1 MKLLLRAFIWISLI
15 AAGAYSQAPE
25 QLVYTTIPSTHPQ
38 VRYTPETYCNKYTEG
53 KCTGQYDP
61 FKMSTYVDGNL
72 RRRTF
77 FHTTSWGNIRKHET
91 MSRTVEVQFYGREAY
106 LYGPPLGQLDY
117 RPAEQVEVYVD
128 GWHITDI
135 NLEANYLFDNPKSR
149 DPHFIYHWKSDGD
162 DSHHVLR
169 LTLWDDATGVWAWY
183 PIRTF
188 GFDSL
193 VVTSRE
199 RQDSSSNDLSERKDL
214 ESVTIH
220 DTNLQVSFAPHGVWK
235 MKESPVTSSDGFR
248 TFHEISSDVVS
259 GLPDQIPIIEFIAQC
274 SAIAVYGA
282 PPAYFMTKGER
293 NLKHRHGHVQLC
305 VGGDCDYIDIHNAYL
320 NVSDKLSNEPV
331 LLYRTSGTSLDAPAL
346 VSMRLLDPQS
356 AMGYVWTMT
365 FSHAVCWKGK
375 PKRPWA
381 HPIPNGSYDT
391 RVRQHHELSYHPP
404 VDGSSPR
411 WQTTDQYSLAR
422 VEPHDG
428 SEPLDEMPSWST
440 TLIGH
445 DIKIY
450 VPVLP
455 LTSTTRHADVLCC
468 IDGDCHHP
476 DIEQWLRRAKS
487 RTLDLPL
494 VHYKDLDPF
503 QKHHIS
509 MTALPRE
516 SASGAAIIAVS
527 RIIYEQV
534 VIETQSS
541 PAHSSAPIEDD
552 NPLPE
557 KTPSTEAVFDHLDVQ
572 PTSNSELIAVVA
584 TIVTLWML
592 HCFRGD
598 LGRDQQIPEVPSPNR
613 QDQSTLLSHSV
624 PPGEYPDE
632 PNSGEPAFSLPSPPT
647 AESVGVPTVFS
658 DNTSPHGP
666 TPSTS
671 EFTFSSIELP
681 STTPGSNS
689 LALSVSS
696 FSPQAQPMTNPSHQD
711 RRPLSPMNSELDYES
726 PFLEHRSPPYV
737 FVGVST
743 GIPPF
748 VGSAS
753 TGGPAD
759 SPRSSQSSTGQRFA
773 NNLADEGIGSTRGY
787 SWPDVPRFAVDGEQR
802 EEAGNSSERGGQF

>member
-375 PKRPWA
+375 PKR
-381 HPIPNGSYDT
+381 
-391 RVRQHHELSYHPP
+391 
-404 VDGSSPR
+404 
-411 WQTTDQYSLAR
+411 
-422 VEPHDG
+422 
-428 SEPLDEMPSWST
+428 
-440 TLIGH
+440 
-445 DIKIY
+445 
-450 VPVLP
+450 
-455 LTSTTRHADVLCC
+455 
-468 IDGDCHHP
+468 
-476 DIEQWLRRAKS
+476 RAKS